1 MQEIDHGPQ
10 VASFFHVDL
19 KNISQVV
26 EGRAGQ
32 AQCLLLFDRGRFGIS
47 LRDNNAAQDR
57 TILTGYVLPCGLTL
71 VATKIDLARFIT
83 RLQEDAPA
91 ILRHSNVTELRP
103 AVGCYAGGGA
113 QIDFII
119 AGFIGAH
126 VRPPAEESGLP
137 VFQGALQ
144 NAVASEVDVVRNF
157 LGVIG
162 HRKST
167 SLGSR
172 AGQSISNSFPVEF
185 YRRAGAIDFQRTV
198 RAYSIGANEDP
209 ILPSGKA
216 AEYARFQCFDATKAQ
231 VGFKTCQSVGRER
244 CARLD

>member
-1 MQEIDHGPQ
+1 MQEIDHRPQ
-10 VASFFHVDL
+10 VASFLHVDL

-32 AQCLLLFDRGRFGIS
+32 AQCLLLFDRGWFGIS

-57 TILTGYVLPCGLTL
+57 TILTGYILPCGLTL
-71 VATKIDLARFIT
+71 VAAKIDPARFIT

-91 ILRHSNVTELRP
+91 ILRHSNVTKLRP
-103 AVGCYAGGGA
+103 AVGFYAGGCA
-113 QIDFII
+113 EIDLVV

-144 NAVASEVDVVRNF
+144 NAVASQVDVVWNF
-157 LGVIG
+157 LGVVD
-162 HRKST
+162 HRKSP
-167 SLGSR
+167 SLRSR
-172 AGQSISNSFPVEF
+172 AGQPISNSFPVEF

-198 RAYSIGANEDP
+198 
-209 ILPSGKA
+209 
-216 AEYARFQCFDATKAQ
+216 
-231 VGFKTCQSVGRER
+231 
-244 CARLD
+244 